1 MGKYGDILLNPK
13 GAVAI
18 LTFIN
23 FLNYVDRGIIPGAST
38 SLRGCL
44 YDNQTCPTLGTNV
57 SDPSKL
63 VRAVPNVPCE
73 LYYGEYL
80 R

>member
-1 MGKYGDILLNPK
+1 MGKYGDILLNPE

-44 YDNQTCPTLGTNV
+44 YDNQTCPTWAPMSPTQQAGAC
-57 SDPSKL
+57 SAQCAMQ
-63 VRAVPNVPCE
+63 AV
-73 LYYGEYL
+73 L